1 MELSELIQSVDIV
14 KYIEQYVELEEKNG
28 EFWGLSPFQYEK
40 TPSFSVRRE
49 PPVFYDYSS
58 GIGGNL
64 YTFIKYYHK
73 CSGKAAV
80 EILKK
85 ASDFRGDLDEPQK
98 KLTAAVTC
106 RKYAVKTPE
115 QKALPHTILPDTYME
130 RYEIIPDKLAVW
142 ENEGISRESL
152 QKFQVRYDRFSDRLV
167 YPIRNISGQIVNIG
181 GRTLTADWKEKG
193 VRKYTYFYPWGQLD
207 TIYGL
212 AENMNSVR
220 QQGEIIL
227 FEGCKSVLM
236 ADSWGIHNCGAV
248 LTSHLNPHQ
257 MKILAS
263 LGCHVVFALD
273 KEIDIRKDYN
283 INRLKRYVNVFY
295 LCDTE
300 NLLSEKDAPVD
311 KGKEVFLK
319 LYNQKKHLL

>member
-1 MELSELIQSVDIV
+1 MEL
-14 KYIEQYVELEEKNG
+14 
-28 EFWGLSPFQYEK
+28 
-40 TPSFSVRRE
+40 
-49 PPVFYDYSS
+49 
-58 GIGGNL
+58 
-64 YTFIKYYHK
+64 
-73 CSGKAAV
+73 
-80 EILKK
+80 LKK
-85 ASDFRGDLDEPQK
+85 AANFHGDLAEPQK
-98 KLTAAVTC
+98 KPAAVVAY

-115 QKALPHTILPDTYME
+115 QKVIPHTILPDTYME
-130 RYEIIPDKLAVW
+130 RYEIIPEKLAVW
-142 ENEGISRESL
+142 ENEGISQSSL
-152 QKFQVRYDRFSDRLV
+152 QKFQVRYDGFSDRLV

-193 VRKYTYFYPWGQLD
+193 FRKYTYFYPWGQLD

-248 LTSHLNPHQ
+248 LTSHLNPYQ

-263 LGCHVVFALD
+263 LGCHVIFALD
-273 KEIDIRKDYN
+273 KEVDIRKDYN

-295 LCDTE
+295 LHDSE

-311 KGKEVFLK
+311 HGKEVFLK
-319 LYNQKKHLL
+319 LYDQKRRLT